1 MEAISPVLSGLIRK
15 RPEMAG
21 EADALR
27 VQLAAVAA
35 KLGHV
40 DAVIGL
46 FDPSFDLASIRPKR
60 PRAPDATK
68 PGEMSR
74 FVLDALREASEPI
87 GTPEL
92 TTMLMQARG
101 MDVNDPAAY
110 RGIGK
115 RLCMALRRQ
124 KRRGTVRSEPGPGRV
139 RWLGKSAQV

>member
-15 RPEMAG
+15 RAEMAG

-27 VQLAAVAA
+27 ARLAAIAA
-35 KLGHV
+35 NLGHV

-46 FDPSFDLASIRPKR
+46 FDPAFDLASIRPKR

-101 MDVNDPAAY
+101 MDMNDRAAY

-115 RLCMALRRQ
+115 RLCMALRHQ
-124 KRRGTVRSEPGPGRV
+124 EGRGTVRSEPGPGRV
-139 RWLGKSAQV
+139 AMWVIATQ